1 MRRAW
6 STTVRMRVLDR
17 FERKCQLCFGE
28 IGTKGF
34 DLDHAIPLAMNG
46 EDTEANMRP
55 LCIPCHRLKTK
66 GDVGDI
72 ARAKRREAKHLGG
85 KAPSRNPIPGGR
97 NTPWKKTFGRG
108 AVRR

>member
-34 DLDHAIPLAMNG
+34 DLDHRVPLAIGG
-46 EDTEANMRP
+46 EDVESNLEP
-55 LCIPCHRLKTK
+55 LCVPCHRLKTK

-85 KAPSRNPIPGGR
+85 RAPSRNPMPGGR
-97 NTPWKKTFGRG
+97 ASPYRKKISGE
-108 AVRR
+108 VVE

>member
-34 DLDHAIPLAMNG
+34 DLDHAIPLA
-46 EDTEANMRP
+46 
-55 LCIPCHRLKTK
+55 
-66 GDVGDI
+66 
-72 ARAKRREAKHLGG
+72 KRREAKHLGG